1 MLEVKS
7 PLLGAVGRPST
18 PRKVQGFT
26 LVELMVTI
34 AVATLLM
41 MVAVPNYVTFQRNAQ
56 LSDAVSNFMS
66 AVNAARGNAIQQSR
80 NTYLV
85 PLDGTNWSSGWFVYA
100 DVNWD
105 KNYTAGTDELI
116 LESTAPSLA
125 LTITTPT
132 ATTPPDN
139 SLVSG
144 YFLFNGSGYPKSKTA
159 GLAIGKIVMANAYR
173 SSTVNIDA
181 TGRVRSCKTGSTGC

>member
-7 PLLGAVGRPST
+7 PLLGAVGPPST
-18 PRKVQGFT
+18 PRQVQGFT

-41 MVAVPNYVTFQRNAQ
+41 MVAVPSYVTFQRNAQ

-66 AVNAARGNAIQQSR
+66 AVNAARGKAIQQGQ

-85 PLDGTNWSSGWFVYA
+85 PLDGTNWSSGWRVYA
-100 DVNWD
+100 DVDWD
-105 KNYTAGTDELI
+105 KAYTAGTDELI
-116 LESTAPSLA
+116 LESTAPSSA

-132 ATTPPDN
+132 DN
-139 SLVSG
+139 SLASG
-144 YFLFNGSGYPKSKTA
+144 YFLFNGSGYPKLKNG
-159 GLAIGKIVMANAYR
+159 GLATGKIVMANAHR
-173 SSTVNIDA
+173 SSTVNIDG

>member
-1 MLEVKS
+1 MSLKGV
-7 PLLGAVGRPST
+7 VGRPST
-18 PRKVQGFT
+18 PRQVQGFT

-41 MVAVPNYVTFQRNAQ
+41 MVAVPSYVTFQRNAQ

-66 AVNAARGNAIQQSR
+66 AVNAARGKAIQQGQ

-85 PLDGTNWSSGWFVYA
+85 PLDGTNWSSGWRVYA
-100 DVNWD
+100 DVDWD
-105 KNYTAGTDELI
+105 KAYTAGTDELI
-116 LESTAPSLA
+116 LESTAPSSA

-132 ATTPPDN
+132 GN
-139 SLVSG
+139 SLASG
-144 YFLFNGSGYPKSKTA
+144 YFLFNGSGYPKLKNG
-159 GLAIGKIVMANAYR
+159 GLATGKIVMANAHR
-173 SSTVNIDA
+173 SSTVNIDG

>member
-1 MLEVKS
+1 
-7 PLLGAVGRPST
+7 
-18 PRKVQGFT
+18 
-26 LVELMVTI
+26 MVTI
-34 AVATLLM
+34 AIATLLM

-85 PLDGTNWSSGWFVYA
+85 PLDGINWSSGWFVYA

-139 SLVSG
+139 SLASS
-144 YFLFNGSGYPKSKTA
+144 YFLFNGSGYPKSKTG
-159 GLAIGKIVMANAYR
+159 GLATGKIVMANAYR

-181 TGRVRSCKTGSTGC
+181 TGRVRSCKTNSTGC